1 VNTSNKSATD
11 KIKKVPK
18 PWGYEIW
25 WAQTEKYIGKILHVN
40 KGHSMSFQYHREKDE
55 TLYVHSGNIVL
66 EIENEDGVREKMN
79 LRPGDAYRITPLTR
93 HRITALED
101 SDILEASTHEVDDI
115 VRLEDNYGRV

>member
-1 VNTSNKSATD
+1 
-11 KIKKVPK
+11 
-18 PWGYEIW
+18 
-25 WAQTEKYIGKILHVN
+25 
-40 KGHSMSFQYHREKDE
+40 MSFQYHREKDE

-79 LRPGDAYRITPLTR
+79 LMPGDAYRITPLTR